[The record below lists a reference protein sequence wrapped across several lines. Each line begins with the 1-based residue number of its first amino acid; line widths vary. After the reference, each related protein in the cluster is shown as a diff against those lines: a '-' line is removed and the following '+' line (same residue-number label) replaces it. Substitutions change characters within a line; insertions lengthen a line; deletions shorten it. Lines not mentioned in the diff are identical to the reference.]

1 MAKKYQAPLGAS
13 LVVLSSV
20 FYASYGIWT
29 KLIGNF
35 FDGFTATVF
44 RSILVVAIILPI
56 AIFQHS
62 LQPLRLK
69 DNWHYILGMIIASL
83 LTWGTL
89 WFAIL
94 QAGLG
99 VSLTVTYASIV
110 IGQFFFGWLFAGEK
124 FTRDKA
130 LAAVLGRV
138 GLALIFS
145 PSTQGVGLS
154 LMALLAALV
163 SGFCT
168 AANTVFAK
176 QIKYNATQSTIMLW
190 ATGIVAN
197 MIMVAVLHKHYP
209 AIGLEV
215 QWLYLVIFSVASVVA
230 SWSLVRG
237 VKLIDAG
244 AAGILGLLE
253 IVFGILFGAVF
264 FGERPGLAV
273 LFGAAVIVAAAAV
286 PYVRDYNAQ
295 KGTLQ

>member
-44 RSILVVAIILPI
+44 RSILVVAILVPI
-56 AIFQHS
+56 ALYQRS
-62 LQPLRLK
+62 LQPIRLK
-69 DNWHYILGMIIASL
+69 DNWRYIVGMILASL

-99 VSLTVTYASIV
+99 VSLTVSYASIV
-110 IGQFFFGWLFAGEK
+110 VGQFFFGWLFAGEK
-124 FTRDKA
+124 FTKDKA
-130 LAAVLGRV
+130 LSALLGFI
-138 GLALIFS
+138 GLALIFA
-145 PSTQGVGLS
+145 PSTRGIG
-154 LMALLAALV
+154 LMALLAAFV
-163 SGFCT
+163 SGLCT

-176 QIKYNATQSTIMLW
+176 QIKYNATQSTIVMW
-190 ATGIVAN
+190 TTGIIAN
-197 MIMVAVLHKHYP
+197 VIMVAVLHKHYP
-209 AIGLEV
+209 AFSWDIR
-215 QWLYLVIFSVASVVA
+215 WLYLVIFSVASVVA

-237 VKLIDAG
+237 VKLIDVG

-253 IVFGILFGAVF
+253 IVFSILFGVVF
-264 FGERPGLAV
+264 FGERPGIIV
-273 LFGAAVIVAAAAV
+273 LIGAAVIVAASAV

-295 KGTLQ
+295 RGTLE

>member
-44 RSILVVAIILPI
+44 RSILVVAILVPI
-56 AIFQHS
+56 ALYQRS
-62 LQPLRLK
+62 LQPIRLK
-69 DNWHYILGMIIASL
+69 DNWRYIVGMILASL

-99 VSLTVTYASIV
+99 VSLTVSYASIV
-110 IGQFFFGWLFAGEK
+110 VGQFFFGWLFAGEK
-124 FTRDKA
+124 FTKDKA
-130 LAAVLGRV
+130 LSALLGFI
-138 GLALIFS
+138 GLALIFA
-145 PSTQGVGLS
+145 PSTRGIG
-154 LMALLAALV
+154 LMALLAAFV
-163 SGFCT
+163 SGLCT

-176 QIKYNATQSTIMLW
+176 QIKYNATQSTIVMW
-190 ATGIVAN
+190 TTGIIAN
-197 MIMVAVLHKHYP
+197 VIMVAVLHKHYP
-209 AIGLEV
+209 AFSWDIR
-215 QWLYLVIFSVASVVA
+215 WLYLVIFSVASVVA

-237 VKLIDAG
+237 VKLIDVG

-253 IVFGILFGAVF
+253 IVFSILFGVVF
-264 FGERPGLAV
+264 FGERPGIIV
-273 LFGAAVIVAAAAV
+273 LIGAAVIVAASAV
-286 PYVRDYNAQ
+286 PYIRDYNAQ
-295 KGTLQ
+295 RGTLE

>member
-13 LVVLSSV
+13 LIVLSSV

-29 KLIGNF
+29 KLLGSF

-44 RSILVVAIILPI
+44 RSVIVVAILLPI
-56 AIFQHS
+56 AFLNHSFQPIH
-62 LQPLRLK
+62 LK
-69 DNWHYILGMIIASL
+69 ENWRYIVGLTVASL
-83 LTWGTL
+83 FTWGTL
-89 WFAIL
+89 YFAIL

-110 IGQFFFGWLFAGEK
+110 IGQFFFGWLFAGER
-124 FTRDKA
+124 FTKDKA
-130 LAAVLGRV
+130 FSALLGFI

-145 PSTQGVGLS
+145 PATRSAGWTALVAASVSGLS
-154 LMALLAALV
+154 
-163 SGFCT
+163 T

-197 MIMVAVLHKHYP
+197 IFMVALLHRHYP
-209 AIGLEV
+209 AFNWEI
-215 QWLYLVIFSVASVVA
+215 QWLYLLIFSVASVIA

-264 FGERPGLAV
+264 FHERPGIMV
-273 LFGAAVIVAAAAV
+273 LIGAAVIVAAAAV
-286 PYVRDYNAQ
+286 PYVRDYNSQ
-295 KGTLQ
+295 RRTLE